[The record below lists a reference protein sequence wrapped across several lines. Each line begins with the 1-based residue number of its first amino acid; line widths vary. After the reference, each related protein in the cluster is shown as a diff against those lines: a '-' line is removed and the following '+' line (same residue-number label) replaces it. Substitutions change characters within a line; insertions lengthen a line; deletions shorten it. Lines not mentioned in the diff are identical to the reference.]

1 MHNVCIFNDLHP
13 KILHADSFSILNNLL
28 LNFYRYILTLSDQFS
43 KWVEAVA
50 VPTKEAHRV
59 ASALYYKVH

>member
-1 MHNVCIFNDLHP
+1 MHNVSICNDLHP
-13 KILHADSFSILNNLL
+13 KIPHADCFSILNHLL

-59 ASALYYKVH
+59 ASELYKVH